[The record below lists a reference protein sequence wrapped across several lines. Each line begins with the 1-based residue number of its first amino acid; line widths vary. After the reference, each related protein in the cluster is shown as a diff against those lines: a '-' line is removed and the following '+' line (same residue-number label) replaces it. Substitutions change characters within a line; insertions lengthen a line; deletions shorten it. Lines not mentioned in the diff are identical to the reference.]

1 MGSFNIGSVKIGL
14 DAPLFVMA
22 GPCAIETEAE
32 CIDIAK
38 RLVEISEE
46 TGINEETISD
56 ILNISYNVVSLDSEL
71 AFESGNLLDI
81 FEDNSFNPDKEL
93 MDKCIQ
99 EETMKFLEH
108 LLEKEKKILL
118 YRFSFYGGKKYTLK
132 KIGEELGISAETV
145 RQIEIRAIK
154 KLREHADELKEYVYN

>member
-1 MGSFNIGSVKIGL
+1 
-14 DAPLFVMA
+14 
-22 GPCAIETEAE
+22 
-32 CIDIAK
+32 
-38 RLVEISEE
+38 
-46 TGINEETISD
+46 
-56 ILNISYNVVSLDSEL
+56 
-71 AFESGNLLDI
+71 
-81 FEDNSFNPDKEL
+81 